1 MGPSKNPR
9 YGPLGH
15 HTPAPWVPGHSASR
29 YSNSFWL
36 ASRAHEPSKYFVVIR
51 KGTPPPSPV
60 RNSKVA
66 FFYSVCSGIWHRDVV
81 NTDKAVRLTPQNRPA
96 PWVWRTGFCWGTVLR
111 AVHSDADGYAQRAG
125 GRGDN
130 GIGLSISCLSDV

>member
-51 KGTPPPSPV
+51 KGTSPPSPV

-66 FFYSVCSGIWHRDVV
+66 FFYSVFWHLAQRCGKHRQSCQVDTTEQTCS
-81 NTDKAVRLTPQNRPA
+81 L
-96 PWVWRTGFCWGTVLR
+96 VWRTGFCWGTVLH